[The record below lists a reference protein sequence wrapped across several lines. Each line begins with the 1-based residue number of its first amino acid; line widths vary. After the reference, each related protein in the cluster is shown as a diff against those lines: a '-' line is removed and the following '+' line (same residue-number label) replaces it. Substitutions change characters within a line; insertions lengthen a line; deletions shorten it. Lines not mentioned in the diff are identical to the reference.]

1 MTSEKAIKLCEMKS
15 NQMAMN
21 SHLSSEYLLKQAIIS
36 YSGNVP
42 KD

>member
-1 MTSEKAIKLCEMKS
+1 MTSEKAVKLCEMKS

-21 SHLSSEYLLKQAIIS
+21 SHPSSEYLLKQFTIS
-36 YSGNVP
+36 HTGNVQ

>member
-21 SHLSSEYLLKQAIIS
+21 NHLSSEYLLKQFTIS
-36 YSGNVP
+36 NTGNVQ